1 MTVLDALSRRPRPAR
16 PLARAATTLALAAGA
31 VVASGLAAT
40 AAPDQTS
47 GREITRYDVA
57 AVLGADGVATVA
69 IEFDFDFGDDPGH
82 GPYLTLPTRQRYD
95 DTHDRAFEYSA
106 VSVSSSTGAPAQLH
120 REEDG
125 DALILRIGDE
135 DVDDV
140 SGVQTYQLTYRVD
153 GLVNPANEQHS
164 GDELY
169 WNVIGTGWEIPLG
182 DLTATVTGPADVE
195 GAVCFAGPQGSTSP
209 CSSADAVGDTATF
222 TQDLLGQGEPF
233 TTVTGWPAGT
243 FPGVEPIVVERPDP
257 AAVWNPVSPLGGVAA
272 LMAAGGAA
280 LAIRR
285 VRRTGRDRAYLGLT
299 PGLRPVSGQDTGSG
313 YRDKRAP
320 VAVQFTPPANVRPGE
335 LGTLVDEK
343 ADPVDVTA
351 TLIDLAVRGY
361 LRIEEVPRADAKKK
375 PKDWTLVALREPDAG
390 LLEYEALLM
399 DEIFTGRPRVTLSD
413 LKTTFASSMTKV
425 QDRLYDQVTRNHW
438 FRANPKSVRG
448 SWLATGIVL
457 IVVAGIALF
466 VSLAVGDSELS
477 TNVPG
482 LGLIPIAI
490 GAVGVVVLICA
501 RHAPARTEEGT
512 AVLAQS
518 LGFRTYLTTAEA
530 EQIRFEEG
538 EDVFSRYLPYAI
550 VFGVAERWARVF
562 AELAAQGRAIDPPG
576 WYVGYYDPLPGVF
589 WASGFASSMDRFQS
603 VATESLTAPTPGSS
617 GDSGFSGGF
626 SGGGVGGGGGG
637 GW

>member
-1 MTVLDALSRRPRPAR
+1 MLGRTAL
-16 PLARAATTLALAAGA
+16 TLALAAGA
-31 VVASGLAAT
+31 LGASGLAAS
-40 AAPDQTS
+40 AAPDQTR
-47 GREITRYDVA
+47 GREITRYDVT
-57 AVLGADGVATVA
+57 AVLTPDGVADVA

-95 DTHDRAFEYSA
+95 DTQDRAFRYSGI
-106 VSVSSSTGAPAQLH
+106 SVSSSTGAPAQLH
-120 REEDG
+120 QEEDG
-125 DALILRIGDE
+125 GVLTLRIGDE

-140 SGVQTYQLTYRVD
+140 SGVQTYRLTYRVD

-169 WNVIGTGWEIPLG
+169 WNVIGNGWEIPLG
-182 DLTATVTGPADVE
+182 DVTATVTGPADVE
-195 GAVCFAGPQGSTSP
+195 GAVCFAGPEGSENPCTSAEAQGET
-209 CSSADAVGDTATF
+209 AVY
-222 TQDLLGQGEPF
+222 TQDLLSRGEPF

-243 FPGVEPIVVERPDP
+243 FPGVEPIIVERPDP
-257 AAVWNPVSPLGGVAA
+257 AAVWNPVSPLGGFAA
-272 LMAAGGAA
+272 LLAAGGAA

-299 PGLRPVSGQDTGSG
+299 PGLRPVSGQETASG
-313 YRDKRAP
+313 YRDRRAP

-361 LRIEEVPRADAKKK
+361 LRIEEVPRSDPRKK
-375 PKDWTLVALREPDAG
+375 PKDWTLVALREPDAA

-399 DEIFTGRPRVTLSD
+399 DEIFTGRPAVKLSE
-413 LKTTFASSMTKV
+413 LRTTFASSMAKV
-425 QDRLYDQVTRNHW
+425 QDRLYDQVTRIGW
-438 FRANPKSVRG
+438 FSANPKSVRG
-448 SWLATGIVL
+448 KWFAVGL
-457 IVVAGIALF
+457 IILVVAGFATF
-466 VSLAVGDSELS
+466 LAIVVGDSDAS
-477 TNVPG
+477 SSFPG
-482 LGLIPIAI
+482 LALVPLALCIVA
-490 GAVGVVVLICA
+490 VVVMVCS
-501 RHAPARTEEGT
+501 RYAPARTADGT
-512 AVLAQS
+512 AVLAQA

-550 VFGVAERWARVF
+550 VFGVAERWARLF
-562 AELAAQGRAIDPPG
+562 AELAAQGRAVDQPG
-576 WYVGYYDPLPGVF
+576 WYVGYYDPLPGMF
-589 WASGFASSMDRFQS
+589 WASGFAASMDRFQT

>member
-1 MTVLDALSRRPRPAR
+1 M
-16 PLARAATTLALAAGA
+16 
-31 VVASGLAAT
+31 AS

-47 GREITRYDVA
+47 GREITRYDVT
-57 AVLGADGVATVA
+57 AVLSADGVAQVS
-69 IEFDFDFGDDPGH
+69 IDFDFDFGDDPGH
-82 GPYLTLPTRQRYD
+82 GPYLTLPTRQGYD
-95 DTHDRAFEYSA
+95 ETHDREFRYSGL
-106 VSVSSSTGAPAQLH
+106 SSSSSTGAPAQLNQ
-120 REEDG
+120 EDDG
-125 DALILRIGDE
+125 DALILRIGDP

-140 SGVQTYQLTYRVD
+140 SGVQTYQLTYTVD

-182 DLTATVTGPADVE
+182 DLSATVTGPADVE
-195 GAVCFAGPQGSTSP
+195 GVVCFAGPQGSTQP
-209 CSSADAVGDTATF
+209 CTSADAQGATATF
-222 TQDLLGQGEPF
+222 TQDLLGSGEPF

-243 FPGVEPIVVERPDP
+243 FPGVEPIIVERPDP
-257 AAVWNPVSPLGGVAA
+257 AAVWAPASPLGGVAA
-272 LMAAGGAA
+272 LLAAGGAWF
-280 LAIRR
+280 AIHR

-299 PGLRPVSGQDTGSG
+299 PGLRPVTGHEVGSG

-361 LRIEEVPRADAKKK
+361 LRIEEVPRANPKKK
-375 PKDWTLVALREPDAG
+375 PKDWTLVALREPDAS

-399 DEIFTGRPRVTLSD
+399 DEIFTGRPTVKLSD
-413 LKTTFASSMTKV
+413 LKTTFASSMSKV
-425 QDRLYDQVTRNHW
+425 QDRLYDQVTRIGW

-448 SWLATGIVL
+448 SWLAAGIAL
-457 IVVAGIALF
+457 IVVAGITLVLAIAL
-466 VSLAVGDSELS
+466 SES
-477 TNVPG
+477 GVPG
-482 LGLIPIAI
+482 LLNGVGLIPIALGI
-490 GAVGVVVLICA
+490 VGVVVLVCA
-501 RHAPARTEEGT
+501 SHAPARTEEGT
-512 AVLAQS
+512 AVLAES

-530 EQIRFEEG
+530 DQIRFEEG

-562 AELAAQGRAIDPPG
+562 AQLAAQGRAVAQPG

-589 WASGFASSMDRFQS
+589 WASGFAASMDRFQA